1 MFCLLKRN
9 NHIVDKVSQF
19 IFHGLRLCDHDVV
32 NSWLAP
38 HAGVGGWRVAV
49 CVSRRTGAGGGRY
62 VEVDEGKGGY
72 IELSQGRT
80 LKHDFLQN

>member
-38 HAGVGGWRVAV
+38 HAGVGGWRYV
-49 CVSRRTGAGGGRY
+49 CQDVQVQGGRY

-72 IELSQGRT
+72 IELSRRRT
-80 LKHDFLQN
+80 LKHGFLQN